1 MNSGLTFKMIKRDTT
16 KNKSTVNISS
26 PNKEAS
32 KFIKQ
37 KQREVQRK
45 FSIKSMIG
53 KFNWLP

>member
-53 KFNWLP
+53 KFN